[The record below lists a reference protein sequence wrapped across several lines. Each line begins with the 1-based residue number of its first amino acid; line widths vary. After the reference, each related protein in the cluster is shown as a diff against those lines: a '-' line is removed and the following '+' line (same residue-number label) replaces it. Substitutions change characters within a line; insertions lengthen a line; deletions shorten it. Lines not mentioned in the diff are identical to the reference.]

1 MGLLEKIRRW
11 IDGEEAETA
20 LEDAI
25 REAEKN
31 PKSAA
36 EDFIVR
42 VARAVEEIMRREVI
56 RLPQG
61 SVLIPSEYIIFISE
75 EDDQEWRGVKRHG
88 LQESLYYILGQR
100 AKEIAAGKELKIKK
114 LSLELRTDGTLSKGE
129 IRVQHTW
136 DDGSSGITSVF
147 SRHRG
152 SQLSAIPQSRD
163 VEHPKPITHHI
174 PQPPSQF
181 TPQHKIQSTP
191 SSPVMSEPPKTT
203 VLKDVPSSDVPPTII
218 SAAPDEGEEVTR
230 IVNKIP
236 EFYKLEI
243 WHNGIRQNVIPIYKP
258 EVVIGR
264 GSKSKPV
271 DIALQGDLEI
281 SRHHL
286 KLIWEAGNI
295 YAVSEGKNP
304 TFIENQLIPAGQ
316 KILIRP
322 GMTIKVCSYLLKIQ
336 SPRV

>member
-11 IDGEEAETA
+11 LDGEEAETA

-42 VARAVEEIMRREVI
+42 VARAVEEVMRREVI

-75 EDDQEWRGVKRHG
+75 EDDQEWRGVKRRG
-88 LQESLYYILGQR
+88 LEESLYYILGQR

-114 LSLELRTDGTLSKGE
+114 LSLELRVDGTLSKGE

-147 SRHRG
+147 SRQR
-152 SQLSAIPQSRD
+152 QVSALPQSKD
-163 VEHPKPITHHI
+163 VEKPRPIAHHI
-174 PQPPSQF
+174 PQPPPQF
-181 TPQHKIQSTP
+181 APQPTIQSTP
-191 SSPVMSEPPKTT
+191 NPPVMSEPPKTT
-203 VLKDVPSSDVPPTII
+203 ILKDAQPTDVPPTII
-218 SAAPDEGEEVTR
+218 SATPDEGEEATR
-230 IVNKIP
+230 IVNKIT

-295 YAVSEGKNP
+295 YAVSEGRNP